1 MSHPF
6 AVVDLKTTG
15 FSANDRI
22 VEIGVVLLES
32 DGSISDTWET
42 LIRPNRKIPNPDV
55 HGITASMAAAAPRFP
70 EVAEHLGRLL
80 QDRIVVTHDAR
91 LKIRMLRR
99 EFARLGVELD
109 FSPVCTMQLAGSLP
123 GSPKSLDD
131 CLVAVG
137 EARLAEHD
145 AISDAQ
151 GTATLLLRLLDS
163 QPLPT
168 DCAVTY
174 VPPLPTPEQRPA
186 VPRSHPHSGKHGGDD
201 EGVEPPTEVFRAPTK
216 KRAKRRTPT
225 RNTSPVNVV
234 DPEAEAPTEI
244 FHQVSEPFVRPA
256 ASLSRHRKPK
266 SNAQAD
272 VLTDVFVAP
281 TSELLSVGESKR
293 AITKPLQDEA
303 VANLAPETKAKVE
316 ELFEGLAEL
325 ETEIDPM
332 ASWLA
337 GVAERVPKTGDQ
349 DADYYLC
356 FLRAVLI
363 DGQISPTA
371 VEALVACAE
380 ALGISRDEVQDLHGR
395 FVRQVAIEAWVDG
408 VVTDTERAYLQDAA
422 TQLGV
427 DPEIVEELL
436 AEPEE
441 DASDVTPG
449 ALFAPGDR
457 VTFTGNLAVPRD
469 AWEARARRVGLDVGE
484 VTPESAVVI
493 AADKNSTSERARRA
507 RELDIPIIDETVFA
521 RQLSALKNLPVQEEE
536 PVAGFNMV
544 LFPWAAEFS
553 PAPSSVG
560 EVAALW
566 ITNHPGEPLYRMS
579 AVLSPDLIPDGLDRN
594 SRIVAGWFAD
604 FPNPLNATVHALSE
618 LHGVGKLRL
627 QQFVHAVVDTAIEL
641 ADQKDRSLAEL
652 PPADYLAD
660 YEDVNTV
667 EFTAAEAFA
676 DVQYDDFAHIA
687 SSSDADYVVDA
698 VVIDETW
705 SAAPELNA
713 DLTHLVQWCTVAAF
727 RPDMP
732 EPVVKWVDALIA
744 QVPDPT
750 ENAVAAALA
759 EIDAIVSKDPR
770 GPVIFAGRLQGSRTL
785 DDIGTELGLTR
796 ERIRQLEKSLRQRLA
811 NESPSVSL
819 LASAVAYRFL
829 PLAPAARVA
838 ELLTESGLRTLSAV
852 TDIWEL
858 DEGWVCVPGFSDQ
871 VAEALST
878 FSDDWGVCSLS
889 AIAKPLGVEA
899 DMLADYLRR
908 DRRLRVE
915 DTRIFT
921 RNDSYQD
928 RAGAALATAGEPMTA
943 DEIIAEIGSGNAR
956 SMSNQL
962 SADPRF
968 MRVRPETWA
977 LSEWGMEEY
986 TTIFD
991 WIARR
996 VDAAGEISLSDLIR
1010 DAHTIGAAE
1019 SSIRTYCSTGEFVI
1033 ENGVVRRA
1041 EAPVV
1046 NDASPRE
1053 VPNFYR
1059 RGNTWS
1065 LLLVVN
1071 SDHLR
1076 GSGFGV
1082 HRGVCA
1088 LVDVPFL
1095 GGVELPSRLGPQA
1108 VRYNR
1113 AGSTLGTIRR
1123 FLLDLGVGEGDRV
1136 WLEFHDDGHF
1146 DITRATSLTEEPSV
1160 ANLMGLDVTREQLV
1174 PAVNRALGLQPNAP
1188 RRRAVAILRHRYQDD
1203 LADMV
1208 RELV

>member
-32 DGSISDTWET
+32 DGSISGTWET
-42 LIRPNRKIPNPDV
+42 MVRPNRKIPNPDV
-55 HGITASMAAAAPRFP
+55 HGITASMVSGAPRFP
-70 EVAEHLGRLL
+70 EIAEELGELL
-80 QDRIVVTHDAR
+80 RDRIVVTHDAR

-99 EFARLGVELD
+99 EFARLGVEVD
-109 FSPVCTMQLAGSLP
+109 FSPVCTIQLASKLP
-123 GSPKSLDD
+123 GRPKSLDD
-131 CLVAVG
+131 CLEAVG
-137 EARLAEHD
+137 EQPLEDHD
-145 AISDAQ
+145 AISDAH
-151 GTATLLLRLLDS
+151 GTAVLLMRLLETS
-163 QPLPT
+163 PLPN
-168 DCAVTY
+168 DCALTY
-174 VPPLPTPEQRPA
+174 VPPLPTPEPRPA
-186 VPRSHPHSGKHGGDD
+186 VPRSDRRKGKHDAD
-201 EGVEPPTEVFRAPTK
+201 NEGAEPATEVFQAPVKKRGRRRAPEPKAPVDTVEDAPTEVFHQL
-216 KRAKRRTPT
+216 
-225 RNTSPVNVV
+225 
-234 DPEAEAPTEI
+234 PEAPS
-244 FHQVSEPFVRPA
+244 VPPV
-256 ASLSRHRKPK
+256 ASKSKHAKPK
-266 SNAQAD
+266 SMPVAE
-272 VLTDVFVAP
+272 LPTEVFASP
-281 TSELLSVGESKR
+281 SAELLMAEPQSLGVALSHE
-293 AITKPLQDEA
+293 EA
-303 VANLAPETKAKVE
+303 VASLAPEAKAKVE
-316 ELFEGLAEL
+316 EIFEGLAEL
-325 ETEIDPM
+325 ETDVDPM
-332 ASWLA
+332 AAWLA
-337 GVAERVPKTGDQ
+337 AVAERVPKTGDQ

-356 FLRAVLI
+356 FLRAVLT
-363 DGQISPTA
+363 DGQISPSA
-371 VEALVACAE
+371 LEALVACAE
-380 ALGISRDEVQDLHGR
+380 ALGITRDEVQDLHGR

-408 VVTDTERAYLQDAA
+408 VVTDSERAYLQEAA

-427 DPEIVEELL
+427 DAEIVEELL

-441 DASDVTPG
+441 DSSDVTPG

-469 AWEARARRVGLDVGE
+469 AWEARARGVGLDVGE
-484 VTPESAVVI
+484 VTPESAVVV
-493 AADKNSTSERARRA
+493 AADRNSKSERARRA
-507 RELDIPIIDETVFA
+507 RELSIPIIDETAFA
-521 RQLSALKNLPVQEEE
+521 RQLSGLKTVSSEEE
-536 PVAGFNMV
+536 PEAPFSIS
-544 LFPWAAEFS
+544 LFPWALEFS
-553 PAPSSVG
+553 PAPTSVG

-566 ITNHPGEPLYRMS
+566 IANHPQEPLCRMS
-579 AVLSPDLIPDGLDRN
+579 AVLSPDLVPDGLDRN

-604 FPNPLNATVHALSE
+604 YPNPLNATVRALSE

-627 QQFVHAVVDTAIEL
+627 QQFVHAVVDTAIERAEERDRKLAEEPKDLL
-641 ADQKDRSLAEL
+641 ADF
-652 PPADYLAD
+652 
-660 YEDVNTV
+660 EDVSTV

-676 DVQYDDFAHIA
+676 DIEYDDFARI
-687 SSSDADYVVDA
+687 SNNGADYVVDA

-732 EPVVKWVDALIA
+732 EPVVKWVDALIG
-744 QVPDPT
+744 QVPDPI
-750 ENAVAAALA
+750 ESAVAAALA
-759 EIDAIVSKDPR
+759 EIEAIVSKDPR

-811 NESPSVSL
+811 NESPAVSL
-819 LASAVAYRFL
+819 LTSAVAYRFL
-829 PLAPAARVA
+829 PLAPAEDVA
-838 ELLTESGLRTLSAV
+838 ELLTEPGLRTLSAV
-852 TDIWEL
+852 TDVWEL
-858 DEGWVCVPGFSDQ
+858 EEGWVCLPGFADQ
-871 VAEALST
+871 VAEALAT

-889 AIAKPLGVEA
+889 AIAKPLGVGAE
-899 DMLADYLRR
+899 MLSAYLKR

-915 DTRIFT
+915 DTRIYT

-928 RAGAALATAGEPMTA
+928 RAGAALAIAGKPMVA

-996 VDAAGEISLSDLIR
+996 VDAAGEISLNDLIR

-1059 RGNTWS
+1059 RGKTWS

-1146 DITRATSLTEEPSV
+1146 DITRATPLMEEPTV